1 MSLRETLSDLWGRL
15 RPSLKVMK
23 PVSGARIIVVS
34 NRLPLSLKK
43 AEQGWDTVR
52 SSGGLASAMNPLL
65 GKTGG
70 EWIGWAGNSGGEES
84 QERQAIL
91 SEWTKTDH
99 YFAVDLPKDV
109 ADGFYEGYANQTLWP
124 VFHSFP
130 SQLKFDAHHWEAYV
144 QANRIFCEAVV
155 NRYRPNDLIWVHDY
169 HLMLLPQMLRGRL
182 PDAAVGFFLHIPF
195 PSSEVFPVLPRREEL
210 LQGLLGADLLAFQ
223 THTHLQQ
230 FRAALLRVLGM
241 ESKITEV
248 ALGSRPVRLEALPIG
263 IAPKEYSSL
272 LNGDAATAKQY
283 TDWAQRYGERKVLL
297 AVDRLDYTK
306 GVPERLRAYAHLLRS
321 TPELREK
328 VVLIQIAVPTRE
340 GIDTYQ
346 ELRTDVNRLVGE
358 INGQLGTPGWTPL
371 VYINRSIER
380 SELVALY
387 KLADVA
393 WVGPL
398 RDGMNLVAKE
408 YVACKP
414 DGDGVLVLSEFAGAA
429 AEMGEALLINP
440 YDEERTAGTVNRAI
454 AMDDQERN
462 LRMMALH
469 SRVVRN
475 DVFHWGER
483 FLASLEDAVSSR
495 GRYIDTQPKKLQP
508 GEIRD
513 AYLKAARRLV
523 VLDYDGTLVP
533 FAKHPQQAVPSQAV
547 LDLLTALARDFKNR
561 VALISGRSAE
571 NLGRW
576 FGKVP
581 QLWLVAEHG
590 AEIKMQSDSKW
601 ESLRPQAPTDWKP
614 TVMPILEHFVDRTPG
629 SFVEEKKYALVWHY
643 RMADPEFGEWLAN
656 ELVSMLEAMLA
667 ETELRAFRGKKIV
680 EVKPVW
686 ANKGEAIQRLLR
698 DFPGAD
704 FILAAGDDRT
714 DEDLFERVPS
724 NAWTVHIGP
733 GPTRAS
739 FVVTDLHV
747 LRDVLELLAT
757 TGDTGR

>member
-1 MSLRETLSDLWGRL
+1 MSLREV
-15 RPSLKVMK
+15 PNLKARK
-23 PVSGARIIVVS
+23 PAAGTRIIVVS
-34 NRLPLSLKK
+34 NRLPVTLKK
-43 AEQGWDTVR
+43 TEQGWDTAR
-52 SSGGLASAMNPLL
+52 SSGGLASAMNPLI

-70 EWIGWAGNSGGEES
+70 EWIGWAGDSGGEDSEK
-84 QERQAIL
+84 RQAIL
-91 SEWTKTDH
+91 SEWAKTDH
-99 YFAVDLPKDV
+99 CFAVDLPKDV
-109 ADGFYEGYANQTLWP
+109 AAGFYEGYANQTLWP
-124 VFHSFP
+124 VFHNFP
-130 SQLKFDAHHWEAYV
+130 SQLKFDAKHWESYV
-144 QANRIFCEAVV
+144 EANRIFCEAVV
-155 NRYRPNDLIWVHDY
+155 DRYRPNDLIWVHDY
-169 HLMLLPQMLRGRL
+169 HLMLLPQMLRERC

-195 PSSEVFPVLPRREEL
+195 PSSEIFPVLPRREEL

-223 THTHLQQ
+223 THAHLQQ

-241 ESKITEV
+241 ESKIAEA

-263 IAPKEYSSL
+263 IAPEEYTGL
-272 LNGDAATAKQY
+272 LNRDATTAKQY
-283 TDWAQRYGERKVLL
+283 ADWAQRYGGRKVLL

-321 TPELREK
+321 SPELKER

-346 ELRTDVNRLVGE
+346 ELRTEVNRLVGE
-358 INGQLGTPGWTPL
+358 INGQLGTPDWTPL

-387 KLADVA
+387 KLADVT
-393 WVGPL
+393 WVGSL

-440 YDEERTAGTVNRAI
+440 YDEERTAATINRAI
-454 AMDDQERN
+454 AMDDEERN

-469 SRVVRN
+469 NRVVRN

-483 FLASLEDAVSSR
+483 FLASLEDAVSNR
-495 GRYIDTQPKKLQP
+495 GRYIDTQPKKLRP
-508 GEIRD
+508 AEIRD
-513 AYLKAARRLV
+513 AYLQAVRRVV

-533 FAKHPQQAVPSQAV
+533 FAKQPQQAVPPQTV
-547 LDLLTALARDFKNR
+547 LDLLTALASDANNR

-571 NLGRW
+571 NLDRW

-581 QLWLVAEHG
+581 QLCLVAEHG
-590 AEIKMQSDSKW
+590 AEIRTQSASKW
-601 ESLRPQAPTDWKP
+601 ESLRPQAATDWKP

-643 RMADPEFGEWLAN
+643 RMAEPEFGEWLAN

-667 ETELRAFRGKKIV
+667 ETELRAFRGEKIV

-686 ANKGEAIQRLLR
+686 ANKGEAIERLLR
-698 DFPGAD
+698 DFPGPD

-714 DEDLFERVPS
+714 DEDLFERAP
-724 NAWTVHIGP
+724 NDAWTVHIGP

-739 FVVTDLHV
+739 YVVADLQV
-747 LRDVLELLAT
+747 LRGVLQLLAT
-757 TGDTGR
+757 AGDARHDSTT

>member
-283 TDWAQRYGERKVLL
+283 TDWAQRYGGRKVLL